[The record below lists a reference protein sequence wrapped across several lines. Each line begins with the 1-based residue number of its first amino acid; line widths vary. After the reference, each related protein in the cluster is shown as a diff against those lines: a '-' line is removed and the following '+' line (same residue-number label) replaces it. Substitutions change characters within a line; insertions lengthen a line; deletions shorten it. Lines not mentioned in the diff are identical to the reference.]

1 MGKKKDEGTETE
13 VMEAAVVETEAQPA
27 DGKTTGEPTYSR
39 EDIAASKKFRDH
51 KWIVYAVIAK
61 GEMVTLKEAERR
73 INNYLNRKI

>member
-1 MGKKKDEGTETE
+1 MGKKKDEGTEPE
-13 VMEAAVVETEAQPA
+13 VMEAEAQPVEA
-27 DGKTTGEPTYSR
+27 TNTGEPTYSR
-39 EDIAASKKFRDH
+39 EDIAASKKFRDR